1 MVRYKVLGLKTSG
14 GFYLML
20 NYCYTL
26 IPVVPGLVGINCD
39 SAEALNPGF
48 GESFETAKQAAEAL
62 DRGFEV
68 NMQYKV

>member
-1 MVRYKVLGLKTSG
+1 
-14 GFYLML
+14 ML